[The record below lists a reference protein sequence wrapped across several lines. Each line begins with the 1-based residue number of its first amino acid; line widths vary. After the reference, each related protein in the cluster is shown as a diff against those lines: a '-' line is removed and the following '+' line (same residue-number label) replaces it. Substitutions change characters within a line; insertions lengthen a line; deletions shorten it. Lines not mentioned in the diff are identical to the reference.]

1 MSKTDKNQKEQPT
14 PILSGF
20 ASTGP
25 RCFIS
30 LSFLSSLLSQNPAI
44 VYHQA
49 DFSCPS
55 RNGVSRKLQKT
66 GTLMSAVARKSFL
79 EISRSPIQ
87 TSLIKMG
94 LYLKDTGASTHISGL
109 SVPRIGPP
117 CCEDPFLSVSLLSLP
132 PVGFILSDRD
142 GFSLCG

>member
-1 MSKTDKNQKEQPT
+1 
-14 PILSGF
+14 
-20 ASTGP
+20 
-25 RCFIS
+25 
-30 LSFLSSLLSQNPAI
+30 
-44 VYHQA
+44 
-49 DFSCPS
+49 
-55 RNGVSRKLQKT
+55 
-66 GTLMSAVARKSFL
+66 MSAVARISFL

-87 TSLIKMG
+87 TSLINMG

-117 CCEDPFLSVSLLSLP
+117 CCEDPSLSVSLLSLP